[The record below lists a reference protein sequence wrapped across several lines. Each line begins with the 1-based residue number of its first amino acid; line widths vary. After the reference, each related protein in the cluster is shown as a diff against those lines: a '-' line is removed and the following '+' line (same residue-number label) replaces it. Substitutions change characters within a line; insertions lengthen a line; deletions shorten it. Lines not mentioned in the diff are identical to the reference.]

1 MLTRQIPK
9 KKAFNKNR
17 QKPFNFW
24 YLGWEL
30 NPHSYKSRGIL
41 SPISWAFMML
51 YDVFVSNIIFDILKF
66 LSYINPH
73 GV

>member
-30 NPHSYKSRGIL
+30 NPHRGKLRGIL

-51 YDVFVSNIIFDILKF
+51 YDVFVSNILFDIIMF
-66 LSYINPH
+66 LYYMNPH